1 MQGPPGASVHSR
13 IEVIAFCKFRNVL
26 RLLRTVPTLRE
37 SLRRFFQTGRVHPAK
52 EGGHGKGAKHIRF
65 HAVSLDVQDFP
76 SARMR
81 KLSDEERHLLE
92 RYRALSEEDRNAMCC
107 LLNVMEG
114 VSRF

>member
-1 MQGPPGASVHSR
+1 
-13 IEVIAFCKFRNVL
+13 
-26 RLLRTVPTLRE
+26 
-37 SLRRFFQTGRVHPAK
+37 
-52 EGGHGKGAKHIRF
+52 
-65 HAVSLDVQDFP
+65 
-76 SARMR
+76 MR

>member
-1 MQGPPGASVHSR
+1 MAKTRSIVGFMLFLWTFRTPSR
-13 IEVIAFCKFRNVL
+13 
-26 RLLRTVPTLRE
+26 P
-37 SLRRFFQTGRVHPAK
+37 
-52 EGGHGKGAKHIRF
+52 
-65 HAVSLDVQDFP
+65 
-76 SARMR
+76 RMR